1 MAMRD
6 TTEHLQEL
14 QRAIAQLAET
24 ANDRDRWYQRLDQFP
39 WNVSGRLHRW
49 SAKLAARLW
58 PNRVATPLVLTRLL
72 GETAALNAQL
82 WQETQFLRQELQSL
96 RQEVAY
102 RASAGRSPSP
112 STVTASETPTTADP
126 EENLNLDDFYI
137 AFENRFRGTPEE
149 IRQRLTVYLPYLE
162 ALGRE
167 PHRCSALDLGC
178 GRGEWLELLR
188 EQGYQGRGLDLNRAM
203 VQHCRDRGL
212 TVIEQPAV
220 EYLRSLPNSSLDI
233 ITGFHLIEHLPFPDL
248 MRLFQETRR
257 VLKPGG
263 MAIFETPN
271 PQNLVTASHYFYI
284 DPTHRNPLPSLLA
297 QFLLE
302 YSGLDRVQVLP
313 LHPHPFPIQTGHP
326 ETDAVLNEYLR
337 SAQDYSVIGY
347 KPA

>member
-39 WNVSGRLHRW
+39 WNASGRLHRW
-49 SAKLAARLW
+49 SAKVAARLW

-82 WQETQFLRQELQSL
+82 WQETQFLRQEVQGL
-96 RQEVAY
+96 RQEMAY
-102 RASAGRSPSP
+102 WGDKGRSPTQDAAP
-112 STVTASETPTTADP
+112 APETPAAAKAP
-126 EENLNLDDFYI
+126 ENLDLDDFYI
-137 AFENRFRGTPEE
+137 AFENRFRGAPEE
-149 IRQRLTVYLPYLE
+149 IRQRLTVYLPHLE

-167 PHRCSALDLGC
+167 PRRCSALDLGC

-188 EQGYQGRGLDLNRAM
+188 ERGYQERGLDLNRAM

-220 EYLRSLPNSSLDI
+220 EYLRSLPDSSLDI
-233 ITGFHLIEHLPFPDL
+233 VTGFHLIEHLPFPAL
-248 MRLFQETRR
+248 MSLFQETRR

-263 MAIFETPN
+263 IAIFETPN

-302 YSGLDRVQVLP
+302 YSGLERVQVLA
-313 LHPHPFPIQTGHP
+313 LHPHPVPIQTGHP